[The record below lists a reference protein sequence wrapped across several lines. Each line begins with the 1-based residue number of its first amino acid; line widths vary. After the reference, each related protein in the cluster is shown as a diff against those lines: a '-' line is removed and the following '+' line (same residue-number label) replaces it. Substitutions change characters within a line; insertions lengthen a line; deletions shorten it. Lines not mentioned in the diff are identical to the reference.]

1 MVYRVDFYD
10 AFDGWIASGFPVGTM
25 KGDEFE
31 NMEDAIELC
40 KSKQL
45 KNPPNSMD
53 EHYGVIDLNIGL
65 EVFCGKRWYDRKLNI
80 N

>member
-10 AFDGWIASGFPVGTM
+10 AFDGWIASGFPEGTM
-25 KGDEFE
+25 TGDEFE
-31 NMEDAIELC
+31 SENAAIELC

-65 EVFCGKRWYDRKLNI
+65 EVFCGKRWYERNVKKN
-80 N
+80 